1 MVSKISEVTH
11 SKMSK
16 KIEKLTKVILH
27 LNSKVE
33 KNEIALAASNNLHE
47 KEIEQLLITANEV
60 IDQQNDAL
68 KIAQEENNY
77 WKEKISQIEA
87 AHLGEKNEFVDAFES
102 YKE

>member
-1 MVSKISEVTH
+1 MVSKISELTH

-60 IDQQNDAL
+60 ID
-68 KIAQEENNY
+68 
-77 WKEKISQIEA
+77 
-87 AHLGEKNEFVDAFES
+87 
-102 YKE
+102 